1 MKMLSKYAASLLALP
16 LIVCSPSHAQ
26 DPAHATEFRM
36 KQPGDGPDRK
46 PRIAFLAHRLGT
58 DHAEGISM
66 LDMNGDGFLDLLS
79 GAYWYENPGSQ
90 GGEWKQHQFRTV
102 GIHKEFVSDCGEWIV
117 DVDKDGLPDLVT
129 AGWISNGLWW
139 YRNPGPEAIAAG
151 AMWKAEKITDSYD
164 TEGGAFADINGDG
177 KPDLALA
184 HYNRAGVLW
193 VDFSQD
199 KPRVHHLGGS
209 EQDGHG
215 IGIADI
221 NGDGKADV
229 LTTHGWFE
237 QIDANNDKW
246 KWHADWDLG
255 DAGFPI
261 LGYDVNHDGKLDL
274 IYGQGHGYGLYWLEQ
289 AGTTLHPKWVRHTID
304 ESFSQSHALALID
317 IDGDGIPELITGKRY
332 RGHSGDDPGSYDP
345 VVVYAYKLPTKE
357 QLGTAKAQATG
368 VHPGHS
374 QSLTHTSGNSGTMQ
388 IADSK
393 ADPVFERV
401 ALSVNGT
408 ASAGT
413 QFIAA
418 DFDHDGDI
426 DLAAAGKLGVHLLE
440 NLKINNVT
448 KSVREDSQPLNRKW
462 PFPGEGKE
470 VEQEDAPT
478 SPH

>member
-1 MKMLSKYAASLLALP
+1 MFVLTTAA
-16 LIVCSPSHAQ
+16 HAQ

-36 KQPGDGPDRK
+36 QHPGNGPDGK

-58 DHAEGISM
+58 DHAEGISL
-66 LDMNGDGFLDLLS
+66 LDMNNDGFTDILS
-79 GAYWYENPGSQ
+79 GAYWYENPGAN

-102 GIHKEFVSDCGEWIV
+102 GIHNEFVNDCGEWIV
-117 DVDKDGLPDLVT
+117 DVDHDGLPDLVT
-129 AGWISNGLWW
+129 TGWISNGLWW
-139 YRNPGPEAIAAG
+139 YRNPGPQATTAG
-151 AMWKAEKITDSYD
+151 VMWKAEKITDSYD

-193 VDFSQD
+193 VDFSPNNPTD
-199 KPRVHHLGGS
+199 KPRVHHLGGR

-246 KWHADWDLG
+246 QWHPDWDLG

-289 AGTTLHPKWVRHTID
+289 SGTPQHRTWIRHTID
-304 ESFSQSHALALID
+304 ESFSQSHALALVD
-317 IDGDGIPELITGKRY
+317 IDGDGTPELITGKRY
-332 RGHSGDDPGSYDP
+332 RGHSGADPGSYDP
-345 VVVYAYKLPTKE
+345 VVVYAYKLPAKE
-357 QLGTAKAQATG
+357 ALASAKAHTANAT
-368 VHPGHS
+368 
-374 QSLTHTSGNSGTMQ
+374 GNSGSMQ
-388 IADSK
+388 IAAS
-393 ADPVFERV
+393 ASDPAFTRI

-413 QFIAA
+413 QFVAA
-418 DFDHDGDI
+418 DLDHDGDI
-426 DLAAAGKLGVHLLE
+426 DIASAGKLGVHVLE
-440 NLKINNVT
+440 NLKIINVP
-448 KSVREDSQPLNRKW
+448 KSVREETQPLNRKW
-462 PFPGEGKE
+462 PFPGEGE
-470 VEQEDAPT
+470 EIPQEDGPK
-478 SPH
+478 PQ

>member
-1 MKMLSKYAASLLALP
+1 MPIPYKRLVPLFVLCLFAAGSG
-16 LIVCSPSHAQ
+16 HAQ

-36 KQPGDGPDRK
+36 KHPGDGPGGE
-46 PRIAFLAHRLGT
+46 PRIAFLTHRLGT

-66 LDMNGDGFLDLLS
+66 LDMNGDGFVDLLS
-79 GAYWYENPGSQ
+79 GAYWYENPGAD

-102 GIHKEFVSDCGEWIV
+102 GIHNEFVSDCGEWVV
-117 DVDKDGLPDLVT
+117 DVDHDGLPDLVT

-139 YRNPGPEAIAAG
+139 YRNPGPKAIAAG
-151 AMWKAEKITDSYD
+151 AMWKAEKITDSFD

-177 KPDLALA
+177 KPDVALA
-184 HYNRAGVLW
+184 HYNRSGVLW

-199 KPRVHHLGGS
+199 KPRVHHLGGR

-237 QIDANNDKW
+237 QIDADNDKW
-246 KWHADWDLG
+246 QWHGEWELG

-289 AGTTLHPKWVRHTID
+289 AGTATHRKWIRHTID
-304 ESFSQSHALALID
+304 ESFSQSHALALVD
-317 IDGDGIPELITGKRY
+317 VDGDGVPELITGKRY
-332 RGHSGDDPGSYDP
+332 RGHSGNDPGSYDP
-345 VVVYAYKLPTKE
+345 VVVYAYKLPTKT
-357 QLGTAKAQATG
+357 QFTAAKAHNAGKQQAPVPPAADTTAG
-368 VHPGHS
+368 
-374 QSLTHTSGNSGTMQ
+374 SGTMQ
-388 IADSK
+388 IADS
-393 ADPVFERV
+393 ASDV
-401 ALSVNGT
+401 AFTRITLSVNGT

-418 DFDHDGDI
+418 DFDHDGDM
-426 DLAAAGKLGVHLLE
+426 DLASAGKLGVHVLE
-440 NLKINNVT
+440 NLKVDKVP
-448 KSVREDSQPLNRKW
+448 KSVREETQPLNRKW
-462 PFPGEGKE
+462 PFPGEGEE
-470 VEQEDAPT
+470 VPQEDGPT
-478 SPH
+478 PQK